1 MINPISDPATK
12 ASTTAHAIAAMVDA
26 AAALAGVPGPTAG
39 SQPPS
44 LAQKNLPTL
53 AAPAATTEATL
64 LPCLV
69 ECAQFDHSD
78 TDNGKRLRAYFGGD
92 ILVRLEKEV
101 AGGSY
106 LVWSGRYW
114 DLGNGAAGAVL
125 LAQRVGDLIMREADV
140 MSATPRELQL
150 IKTADAAAKQ
160 RQAFDLIPESKLD
173 DEQNAQI
180 RVIDEKILAGS
191 SAREALYKRKA
202 ARRRFA
208 VSSKNMARIA
218 AMLATAAPHLRR
230 DPEDFNAN
238 PYVVATQR
246 HTLHFVQGRDLEC
259 PDPDAER
266 LKWQVEAHDGH
277 NRADLITALVP
288 VEYDPEVVAP
298 SWQKFLDRFM
308 PLPVQQEKRRTL
320 QQYCG
325 IGLLGVL
332 VQNVMY
338 HYGLGANGKSVFL
351 ETLTRLLGSDFAVS
365 LPPETL
371 IGKTDRG
378 AGQASPDIMRLF
390 GKRMLRVPEV
400 PADKPLQEALIKQIT
415 GGERITARSL
425 FKGYVDFTNMAKPHM
440 SGNGFPKIDGT
451 DNGIWRRILVM
462 HWTETIAPADQRNLE
477 DVVTDLL
484 QEAPGILNWLIDG
497 ALDFLNNGFYV
508 APEVRAA
515 TQDYRDEMDSIGQFA
530 RDCIERCPGESVTA
544 RTLYNAYRDWAHA
557 NAKNPV
563 FETKFGRVMKTLYD
577 RQDGRVRRYLDIK
590 LHDVPAINP
599 EDAPP
604 FDPTEAIMPE

>member
-1 MINPISDPATK
+1 
-12 ASTTAHAIAAMVDA
+12 
-26 AAALAGVPGPTAG
+26 
-39 SQPPS
+39 
-44 LAQKNLPTL
+44 
-53 AAPAATTEATL
+53 
-64 LPCLV
+64 
-69 ECAQFDHSD
+69 
-78 TDNGKRLRAYFGGD
+78 
-92 ILVRLEKEV
+92 
-101 AGGSY
+101 
-106 LVWSGRYW
+106 
-114 DLGNGAAGAVL
+114 
-125 LAQRVGDLIMREADV
+125 
-140 MSATPRELQL
+140 
-150 IKTADAAAKQ
+150 
-160 RQAFDLIPESKLD
+160 
-173 DEQNAQI
+173 
-180 RVIDEKILAGS
+180 
-191 SAREALYKRKA
+191 
-202 ARRRFA
+202 
-208 VSSKNMARIA
+208 
-218 AMLATAAPHLRR
+218 
-230 DPEDFNAN
+230 
-238 PYVVATQR
+238 
-246 HTLHFVQGRDLEC
+246 
-259 PDPDAER
+259 
-266 LKWQVEAHDGH
+266 
-277 NRADLITALVP
+277 
-288 VEYDPEVVAP
+288 
-298 SWQKFLDRFM
+298 
-308 PLPVQQEKRRTL
+308 
-320 QQYCG
+320 
-325 IGLLGVL
+325 
-332 VQNVMY
+332 
-338 HYGLGANGKSVFL
+338 
-351 ETLTRLLGSDFAVS
+351 LGSDFAVS

>member
-1 MINPISDPATK
+1 MTNPISDPATK
-12 ASTTAHAIAAMVDA
+12 TSTTPHAIAAMIDA

-39 SQPPS
+39 PQPRS
-44 LAQKNLPTL
+44 LDQKNPPTL
-53 AAPAATTEATL
+53 AAPAAATEATL
-64 LPCLV
+64 LPCLA
-69 ECAQFDHSD
+69 ECAQLDHSD

-92 ILVRLEKEV
+92 LLVRLEKEV

-106 LVWSGRYW
+106 LFWNGRYW

-125 LAQRVGDLIMREADV
+125 LAQRVGDLIMREADL

-150 IKTADAAAKQ
+150 IKRAEAAAQQ
-160 RQAFDLIPESKLD
+160 RQAFDLIPESKLE
-173 DEQNAQI
+173 DEQNAEI
-180 RVIDEKILAGS
+180 LALDRKILAG
-191 SAREALYKRKA
+191 AKAQEAIYKRKA

-230 DPEDFNAN
+230 NPEDFNAN
-238 PYVVATQR
+238 PYVVATER
-246 HTLHFVQGRDLEC
+246 HTLHFVQARDLEC

-266 LKWQVEAHDGH
+266 FKWQAEAHDGH

-288 VEYDPEVVAP
+288 VEYDPEAVAP

-308 PLPVQQEKRRTL
+308 PLPAQQEKRRTL

-351 ETLTRLLGSDFAVS
+351 ETLTRLLGPDFAVS

-477 DVVTDLL
+477 DVVTNLL

-497 ALDFLNNGFYV
+497 ALDFLNNSFYV

-604 FDPTEAIMPE
+604 FDPTETVLPE